1 MRKVWLK
8 QIQSLLKKA
17 ETEDLQ
23 GALALIS
30 FHLDHA
36 SYREKE
42 LESIL
47 DGIRKNIPI
56 PYIIGY
62 TLVCGLKIIIN
73 RDVLNPGP
81 ETVTLIE
88 RAGEYINRRP
98 LPRILDLCTGS
109 GSIAVV
115 LAKKCSV
122 DVVATDISAKALAVA
137 RRNAVE
143 NEVDVNFLQGNLFA
157 PVNGMV
163 FGAIITN
170 PPYVKS
176 GAINQLP
183 GFVRNFAPLT
193 AINGGEDG
201 LFFHKTILTQARDF
215 LCPGGSLFTECEDNQ
230 DAEVE
235 EIAINTGWKIC
246 ERFPNKQGKIRGFR
260 LI

>member
-1 MRKVWLK
+1 MRKAWLK
-8 QIQSLLKKA
+8 QIQPLLKKT

-30 FHLDHA
+30 FHLGH
-36 SYREKE
+36 SRYKEKE

-47 DGIRKNIPI
+47 DGIRRNIPI

-73 RDVLNPGP
+73 KDVLNPGP

-88 RAGEYINRRP
+88 KAGEYINNHS
-98 LPRILDLCTGS
+98 LLRILDLCTGS
-109 GSIAVV
+109 GAIAVV
-115 LAKKCSV
+115 LAKKCNV
-122 DVVATDISAKALAVA
+122 DVVATDISTKVLAVA
-137 RRNAVE
+137 KLNAVE
-143 NEVDVNFLQGNLFA
+143 NEVDINFLQGNLFA

-215 LCPGGSLFTECEDNQ
+215 LCLGGSLFTECEDNQ

-235 EIAINTGWKIC
+235 ELAIKSGWKIG

-260 LI
+260 LT